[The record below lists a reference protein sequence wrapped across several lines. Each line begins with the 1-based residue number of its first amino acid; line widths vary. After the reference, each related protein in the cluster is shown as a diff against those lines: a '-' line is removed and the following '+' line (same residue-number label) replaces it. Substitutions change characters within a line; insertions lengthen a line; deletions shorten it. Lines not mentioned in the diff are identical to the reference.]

1 MPNFAIFVLS
11 HRQPLEMVPLG
22 SDMDSVHSSLQRDDN
37 AMTAVIEFLSAF
49 TLFLMILTAFLSLAQ
64 LEMGSND
71 TSVDRLD
78 RSAAQGIDR
87 MTSDGG
93 WFVPIYQDGT
103 LDYGNSTSEWH
114 LQSIE
119 SLNQGIVLAG
129 LMDGNTLDFNRITA
143 LQNVTENNLARG
155 LGLSDSFSINLEIK
169 ITSSDIA
176 QRNGLVLFTGGT
188 ERGTAQASSS
198 SFKEIQ
204 VGQEKF
210 MIILEVHN
218 GGRKANNLHITEIS
232 PRSVSGAPEWI
243 ELYNPNNFAIDL
255 NGWSITHSSPS
266 INTNVLLREG
276 VISGNSLSILTG
288 DPNAQD
294 VGQADHVIDLGG
306 EGFLGVGQINLLDD
320 GGGVVVISYT
330 QLSEFQPFEVMR
342 VAWGGDTGYFLTP
355 SQSLQYV
362 TENFPPEA
370 EDWQISNSPS
380 PGIYSQ
386 Q

>member
-22 SDMDSVHSSLQRDDN
+22 RDMDSVHSSLQRDDN

-143 LQNVTENNLARG
+143 LQNVTENNLAKG

-169 ITSSDIA
+169 ITSSNIA

-255 NGWSITHSSPS
+255 NGWSLTHSSPS

-362 TENFPPEA
+362 TENFPPET

-386 Q
+386 

>member
-22 SDMDSVHSSLQRDDN
+22 CDMDSVHSSLQRDDN

-119 SLNQGIVLAG
+119 SLNEGIVLAG

-143 LQNVTENNLARG
+143 LQNVTENNLAKG

-169 ITSSDIA
+169 ITSSDNA

-204 VGQEKF
+204 VGHEKF

-255 NGWSITHSSPS
+255 NGWSLTHSSPS

-294 VGQADHVIDLGG
+294 AGQADHVIDLGG

-320 GGGVVVISYT
+320 GGGVVIISYT

-355 SQSLQYV
+355 SQSLQHV

-386 Q
+386 

>member
-11 HRQPLEMVPLG
+11 HRQPLEMVALG

>member
-22 SDMDSVHSSLQRDDN
+22 CDMDSVHSSLQRDDN

-362 TENFPPEA
+362 TEKFPPEA

>member
-255 NGWSITHSSPS
+255 NGWSLTHSSPS
-266 INTNVLLREG
+266 INTNLLLREG